1 MPFNPEYHYASA
13 QACLDEI
20 ANRKDDP
27 EFNEANANLLLRAAT
42 AHSLQGLLAARI
54 Q

>member
-1 MPFNPEYHYASA
+1 MAYTPDSHYASA

-20 ANRKDDP
+20 VDRKDDEGFTP
-27 EFNEANANLLLRAAT
+27 VEATLLLRAAT